1 MKNIKCAA
9 LRIKCAVLR
18 IKCAA
23 LRIKCAAL
31 RIKCAAL
38 GVYWE
43 VLSETTETS
52 IILRGKA
59 QPPLV
64 GRRGI
69 EPPPPAS
76 YASA

>member
-31 RIKCAAL
+31 IIKCASNRIL
-38 GVYWE
+38 NSKLYRNRD
-43 VLSETTETS
+43 TTKS
-52 IILRGKA
+52 H
-59 QPPLV
+59 
-64 GRRGI
+64 
-69 EPPPPAS
+69 
-76 YASA
+76 